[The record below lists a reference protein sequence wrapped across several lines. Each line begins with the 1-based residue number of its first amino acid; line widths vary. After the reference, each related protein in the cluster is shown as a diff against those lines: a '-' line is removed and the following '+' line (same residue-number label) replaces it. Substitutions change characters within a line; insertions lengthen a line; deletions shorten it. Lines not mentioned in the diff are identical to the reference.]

1 YSRAGRHP
9 NRYPNLRAEL
19 PLVTHEVTK
28 GILPM
33 PRKLSEALA
42 ERHADAVIRLR
53 EISKQGLWLGHTE
66 IADELDH
73 LADVFE
79 TIWGDR

>member
-1 YSRAGRHP
+1 
-9 NRYPNLRAEL
+9 
-19 PLVTHEVTK
+19 
-28 GILPM
+28 M